1 MDRSDFEKTSNNDY
15 EFVRNNSGA
24 PMGGNYGNNHGQGGF
39 DTTPMTMGEWVITLL
54 IMCIPCV
61 NIIMCFVWG
70 FGSTGNLNRR
80 NFCRA
85 QLIFIAVAVV
95 LYLLIFVV
103 IGIGAASTYPY
114 GNSYHF

>member
-1 MDRSDFEKTSNNDY
+1 MNKSDFEKTPNNDY
-15 EFVRNNSGA
+15 EFIRSNGGA
-24 PMGGNYGNNHGQGGF
+24 PTGGNYGNNYGTGGF
-39 DTTPMTMGEWVITLL
+39 DTTPMTLGEWLITLL
-54 IMCIPCV
+54 VMLIPCV

-85 QLIFIAVAVV
+85 QLIFMAVLFV

-103 IGIGAASTYPY
+103 IGFGVANTYPY
-114 GNSYHF
+114 GYHY